1 MSLAINLNQG
11 EVIPVAKRKVKKKA
25 WSAAKFSR
33 CVADVKKKGGVRDP
47 AAVCAARMHGT
58 TKVRRKKR
66 RRKRR

>member
-1 MSLAINLNQG
+1 MPKKKG
-11 EVIPVAKRKVKKKA
+11 RKKKA

-47 AAVCAARMHGT
+47 AAVCAARMRGT

-66 RRKRR
+66 R